1 MSDYEPLNL
10 SEKLNAGM
18 DILGQGLS
26 AEVGSQSFRGL
37 PFSISADPTRCFISL
52 NKDSGSVE
60 IPVRKSAYHIIFAHR
75 LLRSDI
81 DDGGP
86 VGSLIANYSF
96 CMEGEQKIDYPIRER
111 FEIASVPM
119 DSFR

>member
-10 SEKLNAGM
+10 AEKLNAGL

-26 AEVGSQSFRGL
+26 AEVGIQSYRGL
-37 PFSISADPTRCFISL
+37 PFSISADPTKCFISL
-52 NKDSGSVE
+52 NKESGSVD
-60 IPVRKSAYHIIFAHR
+60 IPIKKPAYHIIFAHR
-75 LLRSDI
+75 LLHSDI

-96 CMEGEQKIDYPIRER
+96 CM
-111 FEIASVPM
+111 
-119 DSFR
+119 